1 MMAGVILGVYPIPNP
16 KEEPNMKRYSYK
28 ILENKLFKK
37 PNITEEN
44 LNKLG
49 MDGYELVEV
58 IHTEGQIRVYLKKEL

>member
-1 MMAGVILGVYPIPNP
+1 MAGGILDVYPIPNP
-16 KEEPNMKRYSYK
+16 KEEPSMKRYSNK

-58 IHTEGQIRVYLKKEL
+58 IHTEGQIKAYLKKEL